1 MEEEIKE
8 SGRYGA
14 TGSAANLSNFIIIK
28 YPFGKYELTL
38 KLSSNNEFL
47 DILEIKINKDFAAS
61 NREAQ
66 PKGFHDVDEFYPEK

>member
-47 DILEIKINKDFAAS
+47 DILETYIPHEK
-61 NREAQ
+61 E
-66 PKGFHDVDEFYPEK
+66 GEFRYLFRPPIYRSTIG